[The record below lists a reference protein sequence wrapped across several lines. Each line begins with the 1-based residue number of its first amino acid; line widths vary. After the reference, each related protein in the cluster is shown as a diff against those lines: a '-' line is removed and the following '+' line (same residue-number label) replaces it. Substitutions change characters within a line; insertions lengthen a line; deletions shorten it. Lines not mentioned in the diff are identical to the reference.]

1 MDVREAVESVKA
13 VGRGTLDG
21 LKEFWDDY
29 GVVVIGFASAIG
41 ALAIHEHGFNDGYAR
56 GSRYGFTSGWD
67 ECDKVTTKTL
77 QDNDPEL
84 ATAARK
90 IMREHTAETIDNLY
104 PHAFD
109 KK

>member
-1 MDVREAVESVKA
+1 MDIREAVENAKA
-13 VGRGTLDG
+13 IGRSTLEG

-29 GVVVIGFASAIG
+29 GVVIIGFASAIG
-41 ALAIHEHGFNDGYAR
+41 VLAIHEHGFNDGYAR
-56 GSRYGFTSGWD
+56 GCRYGFTSGWD
-67 ECDKVTTKTL
+67 ECDKVATKTL

>member
-1 MDVREAVESVKA
+1 MDVREAGENAKA
-13 VGRGTLDG
+13 VGCAALEG
-21 LKEFWDDY
+21 LKEFWDEY
-29 GVVVIGFASAIG
+29 GVVVVGFASAIG

-56 GSRYGFTSGWD
+56 GERFGFTSGWD

-90 IMREHTAETIDNLY
+90 IMREHTTETIDTLY
-104 PHAFD
+104 PHAFG